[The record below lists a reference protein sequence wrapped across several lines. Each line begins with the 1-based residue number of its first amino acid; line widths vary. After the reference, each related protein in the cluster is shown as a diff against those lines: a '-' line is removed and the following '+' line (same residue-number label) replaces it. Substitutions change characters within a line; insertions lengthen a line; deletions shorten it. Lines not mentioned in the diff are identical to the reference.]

1 MTKAMPANTSQ
12 PNQQTLHS
20 PLAEVVGQLT
30 DWDEILAEPQTGSTM
45 HVEAV
50 KLEMPLEL
58 LIQADETGKLSLNGS
73 APTQTTETTIMPVFH
88 RLKLRLEV
96 DHGD

>member
-1 MTKAMPANTSQ
+1 MPANTPQ

-20 PLAEVVGQLT
+20 PLAEVVEQLT
-30 DWDEILAEPQTGSTM
+30 GWDEILADPQTGSTM

-58 LIQADETGKLSLNGS
+58 RVQADQTGKLTLNGS
-73 APTQTTETTIMPVFH
+73 APTQTTETAIMPVFH
-88 RLKLRLEV
+88 RLKLRVEV
-96 DHGD
+96 DRGD

>member
-12 PNQQTLHS
+12 PNKKNLHS

>member
-1 MTKAMPANTSQ
+1 MPVKNSQ
-12 PNQQTLHS
+12 PKQHNIHS
-20 PLAEVVGQLT
+20 PLAEVVEQLT
-30 DWDEILAEPQTGSTM
+30 GWDEMLIDSQIGRTM

-50 KLEMPLEL
+50 KLEMPLEFRV
-58 LIQADETGKLSLNGS
+58 QADETGKLSLNGS

-88 RLKLRLEV
+88 RIKLRLEV

>member
-1 MTKAMPANTSQ
+1 MPTNNSQ

-20 PLAEVVGQLT
+20 PLAEVVEQLT
-30 DWDEILAEPQTGSTM
+30 DWDEILADPQTGSTM
-45 HVEAV
+45 QLEAV

-58 LIQADETGKLSLNGS
+58 RIQADETGKLSLNGS

-88 RLKLRLEV
+88 RLKLHVEV
-96 DHGD
+96 DRGD

>member
-1 MTKAMPANTSQ
+1 MPANTSQ

-20 PLAEVVGQLT
+20 PLAEVVEQLT
-30 DWDEILAEPQTGSTM
+30 GWDEILADPQTGSTM

-58 LIQADETGKLSLNGS
+58 RIQADQTGKLSLNGS

-88 RLKLRLEV
+88 RLKLRVEV
-96 DHGD
+96 DRGD